1 MRPKLRV
8 RVIKRKQPIIPPVP
22 TPSRAGTSVLDME
35 QRCKTII
42 SSWVKEHRQHMEEVH
57 QNFRDLLRE
66 KGFLASPLRRAAIV
80 EPK

>member
-8 RVIKRKQPIIPPVP
+8 RVIKRNQRHIPPAP
-22 TPSRAGTSVLDME
+22 TPSGAETE

-42 SSWVKEHRQHMEEVH
+42 SSWVKEHRRHMEEVH

-66 KGFLASPLRRAAIV
+66 KGFLASPL
-80 EPK
+80 